1 MSGTCFEFGSG
12 GQVSFAF
19 EPDKAI
25 RISGRLCVG
34 LSADLQ
40 VLRGVKLEQNEEE
53 EEQKGEKKQE
63 EEEKEEEE
71 KG

>member
-1 MSGTCFEFGSG
+1 M
-12 GQVSFAF
+12 

-53 EEQKGEKKQE
+53 EEEKE

-71 KG
+71 EEEKGEREG